1 MDLQNADKN
10 NSNLL
15 NKIEND
21 NKKTTTNIDNL
32 NNKYNLKI
40 KEIEE
45 QTKKY
50 ENEFSEINNEINRL
64 SKDIT
69 LKKLDRINI
78 NDKKTNEVLDNIKTT
93 IISFSDNLKKEVDNI
108 KINNSNDYIKLTEQ
122 LEELKNECDNNL
134 INHIN
139 EYSEI
144 NKKNYR

>member
-108 KINNSNDYIKLTEQ
+108 KINNSNDYIKLTKQ

-144 NKKNYR
+144 NKKLQM